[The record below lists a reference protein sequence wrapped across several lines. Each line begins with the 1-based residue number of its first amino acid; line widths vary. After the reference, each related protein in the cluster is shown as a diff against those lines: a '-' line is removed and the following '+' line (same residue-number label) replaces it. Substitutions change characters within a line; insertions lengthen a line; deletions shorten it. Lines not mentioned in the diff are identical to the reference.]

1 MSHAH
6 DPQARHAPDQHAPE
20 QFRAAAIAGRLAA
33 AGLVEG
39 PPLLA
44 AIRRAAFRAAPTVNR
59 RGLAMRLAHRFADS
73 HHEAQLARE
82 AARRRIAHALAPL
95 LHARAPIPAL
105 RQAVA
110 EADPHFALSARE
122 QEAEAQAAIARHLA
136 FAQRNRHR

>member
-1 MSHAH
+1 MAH
-6 DPQARHAPDQHAPE
+6 TRC
-20 QFRAAAIAGRLAA
+20 
-33 AGLVEG
+33 
-39 PPLLA
+39 
-44 AIRRAAFRAAPTVNR
+44 
-59 RGLAMRLAHRFADS
+59 
-73 HHEAQLARE
+73 
-82 AARRRIAHALAPL
+82 ARRDRQLPPRLGPEPRLPAQPLPHALAPL